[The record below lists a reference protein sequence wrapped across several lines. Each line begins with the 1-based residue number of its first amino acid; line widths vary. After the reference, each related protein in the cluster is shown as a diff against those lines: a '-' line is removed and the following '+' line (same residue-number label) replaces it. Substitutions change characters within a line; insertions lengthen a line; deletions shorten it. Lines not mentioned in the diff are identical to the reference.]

1 LLVAQQYRLEPENM
15 KQNRHESQM
24 KSTLNLFLKNKT
36 LKKKPLQ
43 RMLGHMDWARTGGE
57 LVC

>member
-1 LLVAQQYRLEPENM
+1 M

-24 KSTLNLFLKNKT
+24 KSTLNLFLKNKK
-36 LKKKPLQ
+36 LKNNPLQ
-43 RMLGHMDWARTGGE
+43 RMPGHMEWARTGGE